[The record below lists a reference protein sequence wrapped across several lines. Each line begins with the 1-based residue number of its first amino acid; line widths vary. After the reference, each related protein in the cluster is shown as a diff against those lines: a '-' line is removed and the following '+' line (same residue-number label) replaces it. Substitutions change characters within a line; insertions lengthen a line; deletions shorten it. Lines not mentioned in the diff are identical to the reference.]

1 MLKKKV
7 SAGMSINVLSHLI
20 EHYKL
25 IIILQSDK
33 RQAVWFIS
41 LFVAVNLTAE
51 EKLLAII
58 RT

>member
-1 MLKKKV
+1 
-7 SAGMSINVLSHLI
+7 MSISVLSHLI

-58 RT
+58 RI

>member
-1 MLKKKV
+1 MLKKV
-7 SAGMSINVLSHLI
+7 SAGVSISVQSHLI

-33 RQAVWFIS
+33 RQAVHFFP

-58 RT
+58 ST